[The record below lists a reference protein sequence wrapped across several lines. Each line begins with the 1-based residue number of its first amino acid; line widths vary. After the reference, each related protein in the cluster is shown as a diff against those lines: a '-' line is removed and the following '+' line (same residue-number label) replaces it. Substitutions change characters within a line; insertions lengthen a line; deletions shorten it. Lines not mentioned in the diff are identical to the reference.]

1 MQRMKA
7 CSLDELPEGQ
17 CRVVQLGKRYITVA
31 RRGDNIHAVDDTCP
45 HMGGSLGTG
54 WLTAEGTVVCPWHG
68 WEFRL
73 EDGAGVWPSGIKL
86 DTFETSV
93 EDGVVYVHADDAAET
108 AAD

>member
-1 MQRMKA
+1 
-7 CSLDELPEGQ
+7 
-17 CRVVQLGKRYITVA
+17 
-31 RRGDNIHAVDDTCP
+31 
-45 HMGGSLGTG
+45 MGGSLGTG
-54 WLTAEGTVVCPWHG
+54 WVTDEGSIVCPWHG

-93 EDGVVYVHADDAAET
+93 EDGVVYVHADDTAED